1 MMCAADGGM
10 SPVWISKVEDFNS
23 NDDSVQINNQMNK
36 QSFLRSTMNAARRP
50 LNTVNISELTR
61 ESAAFVTF
69 SQSSVRQSTA
79 YATSLAN
86 VDETLFA
93 AD

>member
-1 MMCAADGGM
+1 M
-10 SPVWISKVEDFNS
+10 SPLWISKVEDTNS
-23 NDDSVQINNQMNK
+23 NENSVQINNQMDN
-36 QSFLRSTMNAARRP
+36 QHYMRSMMHSTRRSGR
-50 LNTVNISELTR
+50 TVGLSELTR

-69 SQSSVRQSTA
+69 SQNSVKQSAA
-79 YATSLAN
+79 YSTSLAG